1 MSIKNVALIT
11 GASSGMGIHY
21 AEQLYALGYNVLL
34 VSNQESA
41 LKEVAAQ
48 IVEKHPDAASKGLI
62 ADTLYMD
69 LAERDAAA
77 RCMEYCNGKD
87 YEVEILINNAGV
99 YFFKDLLDCSQKQVD
114 LILNLHIYTLTAL
127 CRLFGEQMRR
137 RRHGYILN
145 VSSISTNTPFAAISL
160 YSATKAYIRN
170 ITKALRLEMYEYGVR
185 VMVVTPGAVATDL
198 YNLDKKLQN
207 LGVHLGFIIRPK
219 TLVKRTLHHL
229 LHRRCREYIP
239 GFASLFY
246 KPVYNAFPLEF
257 KLWVR
262 KKTADMRNK

>member
-114 LILNLHIYTLTAL
+114 LILNLHI
-127 CRLFGEQMRR
+127 
-137 RRHGYILN
+137 
-145 VSSISTNTPFAAISL
+145 
-160 YSATKAYIRN
+160 
-170 ITKALRLEMYEYGVR
+170 
-185 VMVVTPGAVATDL
+185 
-198 YNLDKKLQN
+198 
-207 LGVHLGFIIRPK
+207 
-219 TLVKRTLHHL
+219 
-229 LHRRCREYIP
+229 
-239 GFASLFY
+239 
-246 KPVYNAFPLEF
+246 
-257 KLWVR
+257 
-262 KKTADMRNK
+262 

>member
-1 MSIKNVALIT
+1 
-11 GASSGMGIHY
+11 
-21 AEQLYALGYNVLL
+21 
-34 VSNQESA
+34 
-41 LKEVAAQ
+41 
-48 IVEKHPDAASKGLI
+48 
-62 ADTLYMD
+62 
-69 LAERDAAA
+69 
-77 RCMEYCNGKD
+77 
-87 YEVEILINNAGV
+87 
-99 YFFKDLLDCSQKQVD
+99 
-114 LILNLHIYTLTAL
+114 
-127 CRLFGEQMRR
+127 
-137 RRHGYILN
+137 
-145 VSSISTNTPFAAISL
+145 
-160 YSATKAYIRN
+160 
-170 ITKALRLEMYEYGVR
+170 MYEYGVR

-219 TLVKRTLHHL
+219 TLVKRTLRHM

>member
-1 MSIKNVALIT
+1 MAIKNVALIT

-21 AEQLYALGYNVLL
+21 AEQLFALGYNVLL
-34 VSNQESA
+34 VSNQQKELEEVA
-41 LKEVAAQ
+41 KKIMDNNPDEVAA
-48 IVEKHPDAASKGLI
+48 GRF
-62 ADTLYMD
+62 ADPFYMD
-69 LAERDAAA
+69 LSKRSAAEE
-77 RCMEYCNGKD
+77 CMAYCNGKG

-99 YFFKDLLDCSQKQVD
+99 YFFKDLLDCSQSQVD
-114 LILNLHIYTLTAL
+114 LILNLHIYTVTAM
-127 CRLFGEQMRR
+127 CRLFGEEMRR

-170 ITKALRLEMYEYGVR
+170 LTKALRLEMYEYGVR

-198 YNLDKKLQN
+198 YNLDHKLQD

-219 TLVKRTLHHL
+219 TLVRRTLRHL
-229 LHRRCREYIP
+229 LRRRCREYIP
-239 GFASLFY
+239 GIASYFY
-246 KPVYNAFPLEF
+246 KPVYNSFPLGF

-262 KKTADMRNK
+262 KKTASMRNK